1 MAGETSLATLLRS
14 MSPHLNAGEY
24 VFCTLANGQL
34 PAGLEIIGSFREQEG
49 LTVIVE
55 RCRAEQAGLSFDY
68 VAAWIT
74 LNVHSALEA
83 VGLTAAF
90 ATALGQ
96 AGISCNVIAGYYHDH
111 LFVGQAD
118 AERALQVLRDLAA
131 NADYING
138 LLVAFG
144 LIMAIGTQNAFVLAQ
159 SLRREHHLP
168 VAALC
173 VACDA
178 LLVAAGVFGLAT
190 VLAQNPTLL
199 AIARWGGAAFLLWYG
214 SQALRRAC
222 SRQSLQQ
229 GENQT
234 VRSLRA
240 VMLSALAV
248 TLLNPHVYL
257 DTVLL
262 IGSLGAQQTEP
273 GAYVVGAASASLL
286 WFFTL
291 ALGAAWLAPWLAR
304 PGTWRIL
311 DLLVAVMMFAV
322 ALQLITAG

>member
-1 MAGETSLATLLRS
+1 MWQS
-14 MSPHLNAGEY
+14 Y
-24 VFCTLANGQL
+24 V
-34 PAGLEIIGSFREQEG
+34 
-49 LTVIVE
+49 
-55 RCRAEQAGLSFDY
+55 
-68 VAAWIT
+68 
-74 LNVHSALEA
+74 
-83 VGLTAAF
+83 
-90 ATALGQ
+90 
-96 AGISCNVIAGYYHDH
+96 
-111 LFVGQAD
+111 
-118 AERALQVLRDLAA
+118 
-131 NADYING
+131 NG
-138 LLVAFG
+138 LLVAAG

-173 VACDA
+173 VLCDA

-199 AIARWGGAAFLLWYG
+199 AIARWGGAAFLLRYG

-222 SRQSLQQ
+222 SKQSLQQ
-229 GENQT
+229 GAQQT
-234 VRSLRA
+234 ARSLRA
-240 VMLSALAV
+240 VLLSALAV

-304 PGTWRIL
+304 PSTWRIL
-311 DLLVAVMMFAV
+311 DLLVALMMFAV
-322 ALQLITAG
+322 AFGLITSQ

>member
-1 MAGETSLATLLRS
+1 MWQS
-14 MSPHLNAGEY
+14 Y
-24 VFCTLANGQL
+24 V
-34 PAGLEIIGSFREQEG
+34 
-49 LTVIVE
+49 
-55 RCRAEQAGLSFDY
+55 
-68 VAAWIT
+68 
-74 LNVHSALEA
+74 
-83 VGLTAAF
+83 
-90 ATALGQ
+90 
-96 AGISCNVIAGYYHDH
+96 
-111 LFVGQAD
+111 
-118 AERALQVLRDLAA
+118 
-131 NADYING
+131 NG
-138 LLVAFG
+138 LLVAAG

-173 VACDA
+173 VVCDA

-190 VLAQNPTLL
+190 VLAHNPTLL
-199 AIARWGGAAFLLWYG
+199 AVARWGGAVFLIWYG

-222 SRQSLQQ
+222 SKQSLQQ

-240 VMLSALAV
+240 VLLSALAV

-304 PGTWRIL
+304 PSTWRIL
-311 DLLVAVMMFAV
+311 DLLVAVMMFTV
-322 ALQLITAG
+322 AIQLITSA

>member
-1 MAGETSLATLLRS
+1 MWQS
-14 MSPHLNAGEY
+14 Y
-24 VFCTLANGQL
+24 V
-34 PAGLEIIGSFREQEG
+34 
-49 LTVIVE
+49 
-55 RCRAEQAGLSFDY
+55 
-68 VAAWIT
+68 
-74 LNVHSALEA
+74 
-83 VGLTAAF
+83 
-90 ATALGQ
+90 
-96 AGISCNVIAGYYHDH
+96 
-111 LFVGQAD
+111 
-118 AERALQVLRDLAA
+118 
-131 NADYING
+131 NG

-173 VACDA
+173 VVCDA

-199 AIARWGGAAFLLWYG
+199 AIARWVDAAFLIRNG
-214 SQALRRAC
+214 SLALGRAC
-222 SRQSLQQ
+222 SKQSLQQ
-229 GENQT
+229 GEDQT

-240 VMLSALAV
+240 VLLSALAV

-304 PGTWRIL
+304 PSTWRIL

-322 ALQLITAG
+322 AFQLIVAS